1 MNKKNKFFTSI
12 RFNVHSKLYEKSRL
26 KHLEFVKNNH
36 KQIKYGGVL
45 YKNEKKSGIIYI
57 VMAKNLEEATNFVK
71 KDPYF
76 DIATSYEVYKF
87 EQKLPIEQN
96 E

>member
-1 MNKKNKFFTSI
+1 MVTIKRYFASI
-12 RFNVHSKLYEKSRL
+12 RFDAQLKNFDQVRL
-26 KHLEFVKNNH
+26 EHLKYVQTNH

-45 YKNEKKSGIIYI
+45 YQNENKSGIIYI

-87 EQKLPIEQN
+87 EQKLPIEK
-96 E
+96 